1 MSLTRAGRRAL
12 IGLLCV
18 LPCTIVL
25 FLMMAFPVLRTFAL
39 SFSSIELP
47 GFRMTFSGL
56 DNFARAF
63 TKPDVALIVKNTL
76 IWTLFSTLLRVSLGL
91 GSALVMN
98 ADVKGIPVL
107 RIVALLPWTVPVIV
121 SANSWRWMLQSDYGV
136 INGTLKA
143 LGLHQFALQWLASS
157 QTALASILIA
167 TTWAGYPFCMMMLLS
182 ALQGLPR
189 DLYEAARIDGAKKL
203 QLFRYITLPGIRP
216 VLFVLLALELIS
228 AINSFDMIFTMTGGG
243 PGGATEIFGLFVYR
257 LAFNNFDFGG
267 ASAVSVVLILLSVGG
282 FSLYAAAQARQR
294 RGGEA

>member
-1 MSLTRAGRRAL
+1 MSLTTTNRKAL

-18 LPCTIVL
+18 LPCTVVL
-25 FLMMAFPVLRTFAL
+25 LLMMASPVLRTFAL
-39 SFSSIELP
+39 SFSAIELP
-47 GFRMTFSGL
+47 GFRLSFAGI
-56 DNFARAF
+56 DNFVRAF
-63 TKPDVALIVKNTL
+63 SKPDVALIVKNTVV
-76 IWTLFSTLLRVSLGL
+76 WTLFSTLLRVSLGL

-107 RIVALLPWTVPVIV
+107 RIIALLPWTVPVIV
-121 SANSWRWMLQSDYGV
+121 SSNSWRWMLQSDYGV

-143 LGLHQFALQWLASS
+143 LGLHQFALSWLASS
-157 QTALASILIA
+157 TTALPAILIA
-167 TTWAGYPFCMMMLLS
+167 ATWAGYPFCMMMLLS
-182 ALQGLPR
+182 ALQGLPKE
-189 DLYEAARIDGAKKL
+189 LYEAARIDGAKKP

-267 ASAVSVVLILLSVGG
+267 ASAVSVVLILLSVVG
-282 FSLYAAAQARQR
+282 FGLYAVAQARQK
-294 RGGEA
+294 RGGAA